1 MRLTA
6 LSPMFTTDQ
15 LTETIEFYT
24 SVLGFQC
31 ITYSKDY
38 GWASLERDGLQ
49 IMLNTPNA
57 HLPFKKPQWTGSLY
71 FYTDKVDEIWDQV
84 KNYTRICY
92 PLETFEYGM
101 REFAIYDNNGYL
113 LKFGQSVMEET

>member
-1 MRLTA
+1 MPLTA
-6 LSPMFTTDQ
+6 LSPMFTTNQ

-24 SVLGFQC
+24 SVLGFHC
-31 ITYSKDY
+31 KTYSKEY

-57 HLPFKKPQWTGSLY
+57 HLPFKEPQWTGSLY

-84 KNYTRICY
+84 KNYPRICY

-113 LKFGQSVMEET
+113 LKFGQSIEEET